1 KIKVLLCTSTLI
13 EGVNTSAKN
22 VVIYDSKLNRKSLDF
37 FTFNNIRGRSGRMFR
52 HFIGNIFVF
61 DAPPQEELPF
71 VDMPA
76 INPSETTASSLL
88 INLSP
93 ENVPTFLAEKVDN
106 LLNQQYLPREILIR
120 NSGIE
125 PEYLL

>member
-1 KIKVLLCTSTLI
+1 MIRAFEEGKLKALLCTSTLI

-22 VVIYDSKLNRKSLDF
+22 VVVYDSKLNRKSLDF

-52 HFIGNIFVF
+52 HFVGNIFVF

-76 INPSETTASSLL
+76 INPGDELH
-88 INLSP
+88 
-93 ENVPTFLAEKVDN
+93 LAAC
-106 LLNQQYLPREILIR
+106 
-120 NSGIE
+120 
-125 PEYLL
+125 